1 MKKTEKKKPVP
12 TIPQGVWESSHTDQ
26 PDGKA
31 KTPVS
36 PVTDLQGNGYPNAST
51 INLRDESCNSNT
63 DKLSATAKT
72 FLDTHINSSQD

>member
-26 PDGKA
+26 SDGKT

-36 PVTDLQGNGYPNAST
+36 PVTDLQGNGYPDAVT
-51 INLRDESCNSNT
+51 KNLNDESSTGNT

-72 FLDTHINSSQD
+72 FLNTHINRSQD

>member
-1 MKKTEKKKPVP
+1 MKKTDKKTPVP

-26 PDGKA
+26 SDGKA

-36 PVTDLQGNGYPNAST
+36 PVTDLQGNGYPDT
-51 INLRDESCNSNT
+51 VTKNLRDQSSNSNT

-72 FLDTHINSSQD
+72 FLDTHINASQD